1 MRGSPGRRLD
11 LTQSHIYTL
20 APGTKT
26 ILHGLKEPITL
37 RLFYSRA
44 LGAAVPAYGAY
55 ADHVREMLEEYAARS
70 GGKLKLEIYNPEPFS
85 STEDRALA
93 YGLQG
98 VPLDQSGEK
107 VYFGLAGTNLLDD
120 QRTIAFFQAD
130 RERFLEYDLTKLV
143 YELSNPARPVVGVMS
158 SLPVDG
164 NPQLMMMAM
173 RQGMPGN
180 SVGQPYASTMLLR
193 QTNAVK
199 SVPLNAQVI
208 PPDVKVLLVADAQ
221 NLSEAT
227 QYAID
232 QFVMR
237 GGRLMVM
244 VDPWS
249 DALASTPNPDG
260 EPPANTGSD
269 LHRLFAA
276 WGIQYD
282 PNEVVGSL
290 DGAWRV
296 QATTGEP
303 TDYVAWF
310 NIDKG
315 INHEDPATA
324 ELHQVSV
331 ATPGFIAKTP
341 GAKIEFT
348 PLLTTDGQ
356 SGLIPVSA
364 VKMPDP
370 SKVLVDFKPQGGPRV
385 IAARIRGILHSAFD
399 GPPPLAKGQQR
410 PKDFPAHIAVTASPA
425 DLVVVA
431 DSDILAD
438 RFWLSQQNFFG
449 QQEAMP
455 FSDNGPFVANVID
468 TLAGGDAL
476 LGLRARGT
484 SVRPF
489 TVVDRMQAEA
499 EAKFRKTEQALT
511 AHLDDLQKKLTTLR
525 TGSATGTDQSVA
537 AVITP
542 EQRAA
547 IQAANQ
553 DVLATRGKLRAVQFE
568 LNRNISRLK
577 TELIVFNIV
586 LVPALLTVAAL
597 IMGLVRRRR
606 RGRARG
612 DDRMA
617 GPLRAGMRA

>member
-1 MRGSPGRRLD
+1 M
-11 LTQSHIYTL
+11 
-20 APGTKT
+20 
-26 ILHGLKEPITL
+26 
-37 RLFYSRA
+37 
-44 LGAAVPAYGAY
+44 
-55 ADHVREMLEEYAARS
+55 
-70 GGKLKLEIYNPEPFS
+70 
-85 STEDRALA
+85 
-93 YGLQG
+93 
-98 VPLDQSGEK
+98 
-107 VYFGLAGTNLLDD
+107 
-120 QRTIAFFQAD
+120 
-130 RERFLEYDLTKLV
+130 
-143 YELSNPARPVVGVMS
+143 
-158 SLPVDG
+158 
-164 NPQLMMMAM
+164 
-173 RQGMPGN
+173 
-180 SVGQPYASTMLLR
+180 
-193 QTNAVK
+193 
-199 SVPLNAQVI
+199 
-208 PPDVKVLLVADAQ
+208 
-221 NLSEAT
+221 
-227 QYAID
+227 
-232 QFVMR
+232 
-237 GGRLMVM
+237 
-244 VDPWS
+244 
-249 DALASTPNPDG
+249 
-260 EPPANTGSD
+260 
-269 LHRLFAA
+269 
-276 WGIQYD
+276 
-282 PNEVVGSL
+282 GSL

-296 QATTGEP
+296 QAATGGP

-331 ATPGFIAKTP
+331 ATPGFIARTP
-341 GAKIEFT
+341 GAKIDFT

-370 SKVLVDFKPQGGPRV
+370 AKVLADFKPQGGPRV
-385 IAARIRGILHSAFD
+385 IAARIRGTLHSAFD

-410 PKDFPAHIAVTASPA
+410 PKDFPAYIAATASPA

-586 LVPALLTVAAL
+586 LVPALLTLAAL
-597 IMGLVRRRR
+597 IMGIVRRRR

-612 DDRMA
+612 HDHMA